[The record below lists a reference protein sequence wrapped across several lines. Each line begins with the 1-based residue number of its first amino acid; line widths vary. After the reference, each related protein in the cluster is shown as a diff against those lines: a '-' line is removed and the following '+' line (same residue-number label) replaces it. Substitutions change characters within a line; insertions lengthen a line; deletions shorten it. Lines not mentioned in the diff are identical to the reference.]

1 MMRTDIGGRPG
12 DEVQPGTEGRPGDEV
27 QPGTEVRPGDEV
39 QPYTEVRPG
48 DEVQPG
54 TEVRPEAEL
63 HLETVVQ
70 TDTGVQPDAEVQT
83 DSGIQPDDITQPD
96 PSGGVVVITGATGFI
111 GSNLARVFLEHGS
124 VVYALVRP
132 GSKNRTALPVH
143 ENLKVVDCGLEHVED
158 CIPVIGHADA
168 FFHLAWG
175 GVNREEIDSPQVQA
189 RNVAGSLE
197 CVRTAARLGCG
208 IFMDAGSRVEY
219 GAVDGM
225 MQEDV
230 ECHPINQ
237 YGKAKWEFYQKAA
250 PLCRE
255 LGLNY
260 FHLRFFS
267 VYGYGDH
274 PWSIISTLVR
284 DLRRDKKVS
293 LSACRHQWNFMY
305 IEDAVQAVYEL
316 YRHGRADG
324 APYSHIVNIAGSD
337 TRPLRS
343 FVEEI
348 HEIVGGRGE
357 LEYGTFVQAKEG
369 ALSIRPDITRLCRLT
384 CGDWKERYTFRRG
397 IEETI
402 EKEEA

>member
-1 MMRTDIGGRPG
+1 MEYGNATGRAVDVMRTDIGGRPG
-12 DEVQPGTEGRPGDEV
+12 DEVQPGTEVRPGDEVQPGTEGRPGDEVQPGTEVRPDDEV

-70 TDTGVQPDAEVQT
+70 TDAEVQPDTEVQT
-83 DSGIQPDDITQPD
+83 DAGIQPDDITQPD

-189 RNVAGSLE
+189 RNVPWNVCARQPGWG
-197 CVRTAARLGCG
+197 AA
-208 IFMDAGSRVEY
+208 
-219 GAVDGM
+219 
-225 MQEDV
+225 
-230 ECHPINQ
+230 
-237 YGKAKWEFYQKAA
+237 
-250 PLCRE
+250 
-255 LGLNY
+255 
-260 FHLRFFS
+260 FS
-267 VYGYGDH
+267 WMPVPGWNME
-274 PWSIISTLVR
+274 PWT
-284 DLRRDKKVS
+284 
-293 LSACRHQWNFMY
+293 
-305 IEDAVQAVYEL
+305 E
-316 YRHGRADG
+316 
-324 APYSHIVNIAGSD
+324 
-337 TRPLRS
+337 
-343 FVEEI
+343 
-348 HEIVGGRGE
+348 
-357 LEYGTFVQAKEG
+357 
-369 ALSIRPDITRLCRLT
+369 
-384 CGDWKERYTFRRG
+384 
-397 IEETI
+397 
-402 EKEEA
+402 

>member
-27 QPGTEVRPGDEV
+27 QPGTEG
-39 QPYTEVRPG
+39 RPG

-63 HLETVVQ
+63 HLETVGQ

-158 CIPVIGHADA
+158 CIPVIGHADV

-284 DLRRDKKVS
+284 DLRQDKKVS

-348 HEIVGGRGE
+348 HEIAGGRGE